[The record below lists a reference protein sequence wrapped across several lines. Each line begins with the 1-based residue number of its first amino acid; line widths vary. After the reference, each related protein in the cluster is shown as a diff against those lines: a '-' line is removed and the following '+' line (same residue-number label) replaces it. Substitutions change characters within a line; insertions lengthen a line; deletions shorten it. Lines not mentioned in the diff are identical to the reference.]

1 MRLFFTRR
9 VIHLKILKKRITLC
23 KFHVL
28 LSNNELLTF
37 DSISSLP
44 KAEITPRGNLVDF
57 IVNDGA
63 FYFIDEDGNLF
74 ENDELVTNCDLTGD
88 DLVLG

>member
-1 MRLFFTRR
+1 M
-9 VIHLKILKKRITLC
+9 
-23 KFHVL
+23 L
-28 LSNNELLTF
+28 LSSNKLLTF
-37 DSISSLP
+37 ESINSLP

-57 IVNDGA
+57 IVNDGT

-74 ENDELVTNCDLTGD
+74 ENDELITNCDLTGD